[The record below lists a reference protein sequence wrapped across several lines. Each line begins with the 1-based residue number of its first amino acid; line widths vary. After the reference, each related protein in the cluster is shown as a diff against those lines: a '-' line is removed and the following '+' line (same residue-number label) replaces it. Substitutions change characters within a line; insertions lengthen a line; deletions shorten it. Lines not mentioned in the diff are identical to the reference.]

1 MLEPIIY
8 LALFGLAGW
17 AIAQLVRW
25 LATGKRRR
33 HISGNIQPQISRP
46 KPALE
51 RRLVRLLNGDRAAA
65 QRLVESVQQRYPDRP
80 VAWCWEKAIFDLE
93 RDRFR

>member
-8 LALFGLAGW
+8 LVLFGLAGW

-25 LATGKRRR
+25 LMTGKRPR
-33 HISGNIQPQISRP
+33 SLPQTAGSSK

-65 QRLVESVQQRYPDRP
+65 HRLVESVQQRYPDRP
-80 VAWCWEKAIFDLE
+80 TAWCWEKAIFDLE

>member
-17 AIAQLVRW
+17 AIAQLLRW
-25 LATGKRRR
+25 IVTQKRPRAFYQRPTG
-33 HISGNIQPQISRP
+33 SGK

-65 QRLVESVQQRYPDRP
+65 HRLVESVQQRYPDRP
-80 VAWCWEKAIFDLE
+80 TAWCWEKAIFDLE

>member
-25 LATGKRRR
+25 LATGRRPR
-33 HISGNIQPQISRP
+33 SLHG
-46 KPALE
+46 KPAGGVKPVLE
-51 RRLVRLLNGDRAAA
+51 KRLVRLLNGDRAAA
-65 QRLVESVQQRYPDRP
+65 HRLVESVQQRYPDRP
-80 VAWCWEKAIFDLE
+80 TAWCWEKAIFDLE